1 MSQMSKNFRITPMP
15 PISVRHSLYRG
26 NPTIEILRGGQ
37 PWGEDHFGPE
47 HFSFGITKARMI
59 RGALPAVQK
68 LAETHGGQPWSDQI
82 QTFTDLTGAGVLSV
96 DVQKHDDFENAGGN
110 RVEQPYLK
118 LASGETSIGLGV
130 SKCQAIV
137 FIAEELER
145 FLDQNG
151 QGVMVIANM
160 STDA

>member
-1 MSQMSKNFRITPMP
+1 MP
-15 PISVRHSLYRG
+15 PISVHHSSYRG

-59 RGALPAVQK
+59 RAALPALQK
-68 LAETHGGQPWSDQI
+68 VAETHGGQPWPGQV

-96 DVQKHDDFENAGGN
+96 DAQKYDDFENVAGN
-110 RVEQPYLK
+110 TIEQPYLK
-118 LASGETSIGLGV
+118 LTSGETSIGLGV

-145 FLDQNG
+145 FLHQNG
-151 QGVMVIANM
+151 QGLMVLANM
-160 STDA
+160 SDNA